1 MAYMYVDGEV
11 IELPDVK
18 QLGSVQSSGLVPL
31 LKTNGDVIGL
41 ASLAAGGFIK
51 IGEPPVIMELEQEES
66 EDDGAFDG

>member
-11 IELPDVK
+11 IDLPDVT

-31 LKTNGDVIGL
+31 LKHNGDVIGM
-41 ASLAAGGFIK
+41 ASLAGGGFIK

-66 EDDGAFDG
+66 EEDGAFDR